1 MQSPGSQERPYRSH
15 IRPAC
20 LPCRKRK
27 SRCKIETES
36 LSCLMCRAHGTE
48 CEFPAKRQAN
58 SVQGKIRSHNYR
70 ARERTISED
79 TPRRQP
85 HITPCGHEGIA
96 DGRPTTISDPKNT
109 IIDAAWNGINS
120 PNVHPTIHHGPDE
133 SRPTPLSIEDTENEN
148 PHIISP
154 AMTSDSQVLTDY
166 LSTMGSGGCGIRLIR
181 PKQTNGSRQV
191 LFTAVQKRPVGLSIS
206 PSPSHTK
213 CEIIEK
219 LLGPWTEKMIDL
231 YFEKANICF
240 PLLDETSFRSR
251 YATAKDRVSP
261 ALLACLYANSLIYWR
276 YEPQLAGQQ
285 PPDIRFVWNLASEA
299 AQSELFLSPGMST
312 ITAVLLDV
320 GGRPTTALVGNGV
333 RLGSAISLAYSL
345 GLNHDPLSWDI
356 SRPEKMLRMHIW
368 WSLLIH
374 DRWSSLAYGTPPHIQ
389 RSFYDVPQPKVEY
402 QLNQADSPRRL
413 SAMAIFVALSRLT
426 DILDYYLQYLYQ
438 VDKEADTLVTSLEL
452 RLNRWVES
460 LDDDARQVITRGAS
474 LHVPGAPNLRLA
486 YLSIQLLT
494 HRIRMENTRS
504 RAELD
509 EDSLAN
515 QYIQIRRTAE
525 DIVCLVQEL
534 QEKQLG
540 DFWLPISSFIF
551 PSTVTFLLR
560 CALETGK
567 SPNDLAGNSSFKLA
581 RDLITVLRRHR
592 DTSGW
597 DLGDIC
603 LAQHAE
609 VIEKLASPIQ
619 TIEDSASITS
629 FGDLIIPDD
638 LFMNDINDIFGSF

>member
-15 IRPAC
+15 LRPAC

-27 SRCKIETES
+27 SRCKIES
-36 LSCLMCRAHGTE
+36 QSSPCLMCRAHGTE
-48 CEFPAKRQAN
+48 CEFPTKQQSN
-58 SVQGKIRSHNYR
+58 STLGKIKSER
-70 ARERTISED
+70 ARAQSQTVSED
-79 TPRRQP
+79 TPRREP
-85 HITPCGHEGIA
+85 HLTTFSHGGIA
-96 DGRPTTISDPKNT
+96 EGHSHAATINVPNDATTWDEINNP
-109 IIDAAWNGINS
+109 AA
-120 PNVHPTIHHGPDE
+120 HRTIHHGPDV
-133 SRPTPLSIEDTENEN
+133 SQPTPLSIEDTENEN

-154 AMTSDSQVLTDY
+154 AMTRDSQVLTDY
-166 LSTMGSGGCGIRLIR
+166 LSTIGTDGCGIRLIR
-181 PKQTNGSRQV
+181 PKQANGSRQV
-191 LFTAVQKRPVGLSIS
+191 LFTAVQKRPVGLTIS
-206 PSPSHTK
+206 PSPSHAK

-219 LLGPWTEKMIDL
+219 LLGPWTDKFIDL
-231 YFEKANICF
+231 YFGKTNICF
-240 PLLDETSFRSR
+240 PLLDEVSFRSR

-276 YEPQLAGQQ
+276 YEPELIGER
-285 PPDIRFVWNLASEA
+285 PPDIRFIWNLASEA
-299 AQSELFLSPGMST
+299 AQSELFLAPGMST

-320 GGRPTTALVGNGV
+320 GGRPTTAMVGNGV

-356 SRPEKMLRMHIW
+356 SRSEKMLRMHIW

-402 QLNQADSPRRL
+402 QLNRTDSSRSS
-413 SAMAIFVALSRLT
+413 SAMAIFVELSRLT
-426 DILDYYLQYLYQ
+426 DILDCYLQYLYQ
-438 VDKEADTLVTSLEL
+438 VDKEADALVANLEL

-460 LDDDARQVITRGAS
+460 LEGDARQIIFRGSS
-474 LHVPGAPNLRLA
+474 LHIPGAPNLRLA

-504 RAELD
+504 KTDID

-540 DFWLPISSFIF
+540 DFWMPISSFIF

-560 CALETGK
+560 CALETGR
-567 SPNDLAGNSSFKLA
+567 SPADLAGNSSFKLA
-581 RDLITVLRRHR
+581 RDLITALRRHR
-592 DTSGW
+592 DNSGW

-609 VIEKLASPIQ
+609 IVEKLASPIQ
-619 TIEDSASITS
+619 PIEDSISTTS
-629 FGDLIIPDD
+629 FGDLMIPDD
-638 LFMNDINDIFGSF
+638 LFLDDINDIFGGF

>member
-1 MQSPGSQERPYRSH
+1 MQSPGTPERPYRSH
-15 IRPAC
+15 LRPAC

-27 SRCKIETES
+27 SRCKIEAQS
-36 LSCLMCRAHGTE
+36 SSCLMCRAHGTD
-48 CEFPAKRQAN
+48 CEFPNKRQP
-58 SVQGKIRSHNYR
+58 SSIQGKIRSQR
-70 ARERTISED
+70 VQAREQTAFEQ

-85 HITPCGHEGIA
+85 DLPVCGHGGIE
-96 DGRPTTISDPKNT
+96 DGHPATITNP
-109 IIDAAWNGINS
+109 IIQHRQN
-120 PNVHPTIHHGPDE
+120 E
-133 SRPTPLSIEDTENEN
+133 SQSTPLSIEDTEDEN

-166 LSTMGSGGCGIRLIR
+166 LSTVGSGGCGIRLIR
-181 PKQTNGSRQV
+181 PKQANGTRQV
-191 LFTAVQKRPVGLSIS
+191 LVISPAVPVGLTIS

-219 LLGPWTEKMIDL
+219 LLGSWTEKMIDL

-240 PLLDETSFRSR
+240 PLLDEASFRSR

-276 YEPQLAGQQ
+276 YDPQLIGQR
-285 PPDIRFVWNLASEA
+285 PPDIRFIWNLASEA

-312 ITAVLLDV
+312 VTAVLLDV

-345 GLNHDPLSWDI
+345 GLNHDPSSWDI
-356 SRPEKMLRMHIW
+356 SRSEKLLRMHIW

-389 RSFYDVPQPKVEY
+389 GSFHDVPQPKVEY
-402 QLNQADSPRRL
+402 QLNPTNSPRHL
-413 SAMAIFVALSRLT
+413 GAMTIFVALSRLT

-438 VDKEADTLVTSLEL
+438 VDKQADTLITNLEL

-460 LDDDARQVITRGAS
+460 LENDARQVITRGTS
-474 LHVPGAPNLRLA
+474 LHIPGAPNLRLA

-504 RAELD
+504 RTEVD
-509 EDSLAN
+509 EDNLAN

-534 QEKQLG
+534 REEHLG
-540 DFWLPISSFIF
+540 DFWLPISAFTF

-560 CALETGK
+560 CALETRK
-567 SPNDLAGNSSFKLA
+567 SPDGLAENSSFKLA
-581 RDLITVLRRHR
+581 RDLVMALRRHR
-592 DTSGW
+592 DISGW

-609 VIEKLASPIQ
+609 VIEKLASPAQ
-619 TIEDSASITS
+619 TIEDNVSTTS
-629 FGDLIIPDD
+629 FGDLLIPDD
-638 LFMNDINDIFGSF
+638 LFIDDFNDIFGSF